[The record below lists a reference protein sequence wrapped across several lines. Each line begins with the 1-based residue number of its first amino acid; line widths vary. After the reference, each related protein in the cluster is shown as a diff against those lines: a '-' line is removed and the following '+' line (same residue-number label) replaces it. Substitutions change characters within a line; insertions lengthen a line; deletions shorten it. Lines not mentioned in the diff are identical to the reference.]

1 MTARMISRQLS
12 LSRNQIGDP
21 ESLRTQPHATCDRAV
36 KAMRIGLL
44 LLIILLA
51 VGPLAFPTV
60 RAAPPPAL
68 QRFPSA
74 GKSSLEAGGN
84 ITFSWALGQDISEFL
99 FYYDV
104 TGDVVDVN
112 INDTPYW
119 PSLTGRGWRFCDG
132 CQFGAGTYD
141 VMVTAPFD
149 AVQFYVA
156 FYAVPQAPVDFAGFI
171 PVGSSELGA
180 D

>member
-1 MTARMISRQLS
+1 
-12 LSRNQIGDP
+12 
-21 ESLRTQPHATCDRAV
+21 
-36 KAMRIGLL
+36 MRIGLL

-51 VGPLAFPTV
+51 VAPLAFPVV

-68 QRFPSA
+68 QRFPSV

-84 ITFSWALGQDISEFL
+84 MTFSWALGQDISEFL

-112 INDTPYW
+112 IDDTPYW
-119 PSLTGRGWRFCDG
+119 QSLTGRGWRFCDG
-132 CQFGAGTYD
+132 CQFSSGTYD

-149 AVQFYVA
+149 AAQFYVA

-171 PVGSSELGA
+171 PVDCGRKPSASSEPTSHRVQETTHLSLA
-180 D
+180 QQAAPTISS